1 MEEDV
6 NEEQDEFDND
16 NDFDESTMDPLLI
29 EDDDEGPCSPSEF
42 LIFPDH
48 HQETNF
54 KQEQINYIME
64 NDEDLPLPR

>member
-1 MEEDV
+1 MEDDV

-29 EDDDEGPCSPSEF
+29 EDDEGPCSPSEF

-48 HQETNF
+48 HHETNF

>member
-1 MEEDV
+1 MEDDV

-29 EDDDEGPCSPSEF
+29 EDDEGPCSPSEF

-48 HQETNF
+48 HQGTNF
-54 KQEQINYIME
+54 KQEQIDYIME
-64 NDEDLPLPR
+64 NNEDLPRPR